1 MKPELPL
8 HLEFNIEG
16 GNFTRAGF
24 ASSEIKKVLK
34 QLNVDMAIIKRT
46 VVASYE
52 GEVNVVAHAYSGTM
66 YVEINQHTICITIVD
81 EGPGIPDI
89 DAAMQEGFST
99 ASVSVREMGFGA
111 GMGLPNIKKNADQL
125 ELSSEVGKGTRMV
138 ITLGIGLEK

>member
-34 QLNVDMAIIKRT
+34 QLDVDMAIIKRT

-52 GEVNVVAHAYSGTM
+52 AEVNVVAHAYSGTM
-66 YVEINQHTICITIVD
+66 YVDIDGQTIRIALVD

-89 DAAMQEGFST
+89 EAAMREGFST

-111 GMGLPNIKKNADQL
+111 GMGLPNIKKNADYL
-125 ELSSEVGKGTRMV
+125 DLSSEVGKGTQVV
-138 ITLGIGLEK
+138 ITLGLGLK

>member
-8 HLEFNIEG
+8 RLEFNIEG

-34 QLNVDMAIIKRT
+34 QLGVDMSIIKRT

-66 YVEINQHTICITIVD
+66 YVEIDPATIQISIVD

-89 DAAMQEGFST
+89 EAAMQEGFST

-111 GMGLPNIKKNADQL
+111 GMGLPNMKKNADRL
-125 ELSSEVGKGTRMV
+125 EVSSEAGKGTKVV
-138 ITLGIGLEK
+138 ITLGLGISN

>member
-34 QLNVDMAIIKRT
+34 QLDVDMAIIKRT

-52 GEVNVVAHAYSGTM
+52 AEVNVVAHAYSGTM
-66 YVEINQHTICITIVD
+66 YVDIDGQTIRIALVD

-89 DAAMQEGFST
+89 EAAMREGFST

-125 ELSSEVGKGTRMV
+125 DLSSEVVKGTQVV
-138 ITLGIGLEK
+138 ITLGLGLK